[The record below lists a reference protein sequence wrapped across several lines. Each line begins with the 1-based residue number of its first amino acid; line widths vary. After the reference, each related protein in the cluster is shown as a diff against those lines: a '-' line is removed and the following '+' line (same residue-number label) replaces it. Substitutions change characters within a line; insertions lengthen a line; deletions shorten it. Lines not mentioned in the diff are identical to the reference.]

1 MIHMELT
8 HGVYASK
15 WIAIR
20 YAIALGRPNGDAP
33 VGNQLRL
40 RINTRLESTTVREV
54 LVKVRK

>member
-1 MIHMELT
+1 MQLT
-8 HGVYASK
+8 HGIYASK

-20 YAIALGRPNGDAP
+20 YAVALGRPNGDAP